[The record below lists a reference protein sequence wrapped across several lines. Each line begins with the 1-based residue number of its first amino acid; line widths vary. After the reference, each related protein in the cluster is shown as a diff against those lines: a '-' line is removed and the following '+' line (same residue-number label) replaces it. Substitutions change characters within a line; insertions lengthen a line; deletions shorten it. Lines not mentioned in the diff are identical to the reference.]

1 MEVELIDMPVEA
13 SREQLEQYRAF
24 CAKHPSDI
32 EAQQIMLGLEEL
44 AEGTPLLQLRTVFQ
58 DVAVDERGRPRIAI
72 ARGDRT
78 QVRVNGWG
86 SRGSG
91 FFSFETD
98 YGIHQGRRARNTTLQ
113 VESPL
118 AAHSVPAGYA
128 IVPIVPPQIRRGRE
142 LMAKLFILWEVE
154 RWADESRDVGPDRD
168 PLLLRRI
175 TEDLWAVIAQ
185 WELSPLEQA
194 IMANRRRPQ

>member
-78 QVRVNGWG
+78 RVRVDSWG
-86 SRGSG
+86 TRGPG
-91 FFSFETD
+91 FRFESD
-98 YGIHQGRRARNTTLQ
+98 YEIRRGHRLKNSTLEVQ
-113 VESPL
+113 SPL
-118 AAHSVPAGYA
+118 ASHSVPTGYA

-154 RWADESRDVGPDRD
+154 RWADEARDVGPDRD